1 MENYYW
7 LKVYDAVPVMDNSG
21 PGAPSTIG
29 IRIQVDPSIPL
40 YASPVNCGRS
50 FLLMQPGALAAKFQ
64 NEVADAILDIMENM
78 PSDEKRKLFGSEYS
92 WDMLKR
98 RTGSEI
104 MDIYSRW
111 KNKKKQEA
119 NAQIQAAI
127 ELLRSNGYTVTEK
140 AVQ

>member
-7 LKVYDAVPVMDNSG
+7 LKVYDAVPVMDASG
-21 PGAPSTIG
+21 SGVPPTIG

-50 FLLMQPGALAAKFQ
+50 FLLMTPEALAAKFQ
-64 NEVADAILDIMENM
+64 NEVADAILDIMKNM

-92 WDMLKR
+92 LDMLKEH
-98 RTGSEI
+98 TGSEI
-104 MDIYSRW
+104 MDIYNRW
-111 KNKKKQEA
+111 KKKKKQEA

-127 ELLRSNGYTVTEK
+127 ELLRSNGYTVTED
-140 AVQ
+140 VE